1 MKIQNFIQEQIHMEH
16 VPMRQSNIALSD
28 NISAKLADLD
38 RASFEYTEGI
48 SADETLFARS
58 LAHSITED
66 VCRDRG
72 VSVEK
77 TAQLKKQVEEGT
89 YEPDP
94 MAIPVLEQLCTVL
107 EQLCQVEADKLTVIS
122 ADRPDQLE
130 SLLNDENMLLL
141 QLRGLDKKRSDLLR
155 RSGLEGL
162 TFRQILMQ
170 EDSEEAVALLSPI
183 LERLSSQAEKLKKIK
198 GGTDRLIRIRMKQL
212 EQRLSG
218 AKQSDPHVYDKY
230 V

>member
-1 MKIQNFIQEQIHMEH
+1 
-16 VPMRQSNIALSD
+16 MRAP
-28 NISAKLADLD
+28 
-38 RASFEYTEGI
+38 E
-48 SADETLFARS
+48 S
-58 LAHSITED
+58 L
-66 VCRDRG
+66 
-72 VSVEK
+72 
-77 TAQLKKQVEEGT
+77 
-89 YEPDP
+89 
-94 MAIPVLEQLCTVL
+94 IPVLEQLCTVL
-107 EQLCQVEADKLTVIS
+107 EQLCRVEADKLTVVS
-122 ADRPDQLE
+122 AYHPDQLE

-155 RSGLEGL
+155 KSGLEGL

-170 EDSEEAVALLSPI
+170 EDSEEVVALLSPI

>member
-1 MKIQNFIQEQIHMEH
+1 
-16 VPMRQSNIALSD
+16 MRAP
-28 NISAKLADLD
+28 
-38 RASFEYTEGI
+38 E
-48 SADETLFARS
+48 S
-58 LAHSITED
+58 L
-66 VCRDRG
+66 
-72 VSVEK
+72 
-77 TAQLKKQVEEGT
+77 
-89 YEPDP
+89 
-94 MAIPVLEQLCTVL
+94 IPVLEQLCTVL
-107 EQLCQVEADKLTVIS
+107 EQLCRVEADKLTVVS
-122 ADRPDQLE
+122 ADHPDQLE
-130 SLLNDENMLLL
+130 SLLNDENVLLL

-183 LERLSSQAEKLKKIK
+183 LERLSIQVEKLKKIK

>member
-1 MKIQNFIQEQIHMEH
+1 
-16 VPMRQSNIALSD
+16 MRAP
-28 NISAKLADLD
+28 
-38 RASFEYTEGI
+38 E
-48 SADETLFARS
+48 S
-58 LAHSITED
+58 L
-66 VCRDRG
+66 
-72 VSVEK
+72 
-77 TAQLKKQVEEGT
+77 
-89 YEPDP
+89 
-94 MAIPVLEQLCTVL
+94 IPVLEQLCTVL
-107 EQLCQVEADKLTVIS
+107 EQLCRVEADKLTVVS
-122 ADRPDQLE
+122 ADHPDQLE

-141 QLRGLDKKRSDLLR
+141 QLRGIYKKRSDLLR
-155 RSGLEGL
+155 KSGLEGL

-170 EDSEEAVALLSPI
+170 EDSEEVVALLSPI

>member
-1 MKIQNFIQEQIHMEH
+1 
-16 VPMRQSNIALSD
+16 MRAP
-28 NISAKLADLD
+28 
-38 RASFEYTEGI
+38 E
-48 SADETLFARS
+48 S
-58 LAHSITED
+58 L
-66 VCRDRG
+66 
-72 VSVEK
+72 
-77 TAQLKKQVEEGT
+77 
-89 YEPDP
+89 
-94 MAIPVLEQLCTVL
+94 IPVLEQLCTVL

-122 ADRPDQLE
+122 ADHPDQLE

-183 LERLSSQAEKLKKIK
+183 LERLSSPAEKLKKIK
-198 GGTDRLIRIRMKQL
+198 GGTDRRIRIRMKQL
-212 EQRLSG
+212 EQRLAG

>member
-1 MKIQNFIQEQIHMEH
+1 
-16 VPMRQSNIALSD
+16 MRAP
-28 NISAKLADLD
+28 
-38 RASFEYTEGI
+38 E
-48 SADETLFARS
+48 S
-58 LAHSITED
+58 L
-66 VCRDRG
+66 
-72 VSVEK
+72 
-77 TAQLKKQVEEGT
+77 
-89 YEPDP
+89 
-94 MAIPVLEQLCTVL
+94 IPVLEQLCTVL
-107 EQLCQVEADKLTVIS
+107 EQLCRVEAYKLTVIS
-122 ADRPDQLE
+122 ADHPDQLE

-183 LERLSSQAEKLKKIK
+183 LERLSSQAEKLKKVK

-212 EQRLSG
+212 EQRLAG

>member
-1 MKIQNFIQEQIHMEH
+1 
-16 VPMRQSNIALSD
+16 MRAP
-28 NISAKLADLD
+28 
-38 RASFEYTEGI
+38 E
-48 SADETLFARS
+48 S
-58 LAHSITED
+58 L
-66 VCRDRG
+66 
-72 VSVEK
+72 
-77 TAQLKKQVEEGT
+77 
-89 YEPDP
+89 
-94 MAIPVLEQLCTVL
+94 IPVLEQLCTVL
-107 EQLCQVEADKLTVIS
+107 EQLCRVESDKLTVVS
-122 ADRPDQLE
+122 ADHPDQLE

>member
-1 MKIQNFIQEQIHMEH
+1 
-16 VPMRQSNIALSD
+16 MRAP
-28 NISAKLADLD
+28 
-38 RASFEYTEGI
+38 E
-48 SADETLFARS
+48 S
-58 LAHSITED
+58 L
-66 VCRDRG
+66 
-72 VSVEK
+72 
-77 TAQLKKQVEEGT
+77 
-89 YEPDP
+89 
-94 MAIPVLEQLCTVL
+94 IPVLEQLCTVL
-107 EQLCQVEADKLTVIS
+107 EQLCRVEADKLNVVS
-122 ADRPDQLE
+122 ADHPDQLE

-155 RSGLEGL
+155 KSGLEGL

-170 EDSEEAVALLSPI
+170 EDSEEVVALLSPI

>member
-1 MKIQNFIQEQIHMEH
+1 
-16 VPMRQSNIALSD
+16 MRAP
-28 NISAKLADLD
+28 
-38 RASFEYTEGI
+38 E
-48 SADETLFARS
+48 S
-58 LAHSITED
+58 L
-66 VCRDRG
+66 
-72 VSVEK
+72 
-77 TAQLKKQVEEGT
+77 
-89 YEPDP
+89 
-94 MAIPVLEQLCTVL
+94 IPVLEQLCTVL

-122 ADRPDQLE
+122 AVHPDQLE

-155 RSGLEGL
+155 KSGLEGL

-170 EDSEEAVALLSPI
+170 EDSDKAVALLSPI
-183 LERLSSQAEKLKKIK
+183 LERLSSQAEKLKKVK

-212 EQRLSG
+212 EQRLAG

>member
-1 MKIQNFIQEQIHMEH
+1 
-16 VPMRQSNIALSD
+16 MRAP
-28 NISAKLADLD
+28 
-38 RASFEYTEGI
+38 E
-48 SADETLFARS
+48 S
-58 LAHSITED
+58 L
-66 VCRDRG
+66 
-72 VSVEK
+72 
-77 TAQLKKQVEEGT
+77 
-89 YEPDP
+89 
-94 MAIPVLEQLCTVL
+94 IPVLEQLCTVL

-170 EDSEEAVALLSPI
+170 EDSEEVVALLSPI

>member
-1 MKIQNFIQEQIHMEH
+1 
-16 VPMRQSNIALSD
+16 MRAP
-28 NISAKLADLD
+28 
-38 RASFEYTEGI
+38 EG
-48 SADETLFARS
+48 L
-58 LAHSITED
+58 
-66 VCRDRG
+66 
-72 VSVEK
+72 
-77 TAQLKKQVEEGT
+77 
-89 YEPDP
+89 
-94 MAIPVLEQLCTVL
+94 IPVLEQLCTVL
-107 EQLCQVEADKLTVIS
+107 EQLCRVEADKLTVVS
-122 ADRPDQLE
+122 TDHPDQLE

-155 RSGLEGL
+155 RSGLDGL

-183 LERLSSQAEKLKKIK
+183 LERLSIQAEKLKKVK

-212 EQRLSG
+212 EQRLAG

>member
-1 MKIQNFIQEQIHMEH
+1 
-16 VPMRQSNIALSD
+16 MRAP
-28 NISAKLADLD
+28 
-38 RASFEYTEGI
+38 E
-48 SADETLFARS
+48 S
-58 LAHSITED
+58 L
-66 VCRDRG
+66 
-72 VSVEK
+72 
-77 TAQLKKQVEEGT
+77 
-89 YEPDP
+89 
-94 MAIPVLEQLCTVL
+94 IPVLEQLCTVL
-107 EQLCQVEADKLTVIS
+107 EQLCRVEADKLTGVS
-122 ADRPDQLE
+122 ADHPDQLE

-170 EDSEEAVALLSPI
+170 EDSDEAVALLSPI
-183 LERLSSQAEKLKKIK
+183 LERLSSQAEKLKKVK

-212 EQRLSG
+212 EQRLAG

>member
-1 MKIQNFIQEQIHMEH
+1 
-16 VPMRQSNIALSD
+16 MRAP
-28 NISAKLADLD
+28 
-38 RASFEYTEGI
+38 E
-48 SADETLFARS
+48 S
-58 LAHSITED
+58 L
-66 VCRDRG
+66 
-72 VSVEK
+72 
-77 TAQLKKQVEEGT
+77 
-89 YEPDP
+89 
-94 MAIPVLEQLCTVL
+94 IPVLEQLCTVL

-212 EQRLSG
+212 EQHLSG

>member
-1 MKIQNFIQEQIHMEH
+1 
-16 VPMRQSNIALSD
+16 MRAP
-28 NISAKLADLD
+28 
-38 RASFEYTEGI
+38 E
-48 SADETLFARS
+48 S
-58 LAHSITED
+58 L
-66 VCRDRG
+66 
-72 VSVEK
+72 
-77 TAQLKKQVEEGT
+77 
-89 YEPDP
+89 
-94 MAIPVLEQLCTVL
+94 IPVLEQLCTVL

-122 ADRPDQLE
+122 ADHPDQLE
-130 SLLNDENMLLL
+130 SLNDENMLLL

-183 LERLSSQAEKLKKIK
+183 LERLSSQAEKLKKVK

>member
-1 MKIQNFIQEQIHMEH
+1 
-16 VPMRQSNIALSD
+16 MRAP
-28 NISAKLADLD
+28 
-38 RASFEYTEGI
+38 E
-48 SADETLFARS
+48 S
-58 LAHSITED
+58 L
-66 VCRDRG
+66 
-72 VSVEK
+72 
-77 TAQLKKQVEEGT
+77 
-89 YEPDP
+89 
-94 MAIPVLEQLCTVL
+94 IPVLEQLCTVL
-107 EQLCQVEADKLTVIS
+107 EQLCRVEADKLTVVS
-122 ADRPDQLE
+122 AAHPDQLE

-155 RSGLEGL
+155 KSGLEGL

-170 EDSEEAVALLSPI
+170 EDSDKAVALLSPI

-212 EQRLSG
+212 EQRLAG